1 MTYPTTIPFFL
12 VAQPARSHSAKEVML
27 LTKEKSDDL
36 PKFYSRV
43 SRRAAGL

>member
-12 VAQPARSHSAKEVML
+12 VAQPARSHRAKEVIL
-27 LTKEKSDDL
+27 PTKEKADDL

-43 SRRAAGL
+43 SRRATGL

>member
-12 VAQPARSHSAKEVML
+12 VAQPARSPRAKKVIL
-27 LTKEKSDDL
+27 PTKEKSDDL
-36 PKFYSRV
+36 PKFYSQF

>member
-12 VAQPARSHSAKEVML
+12 VEQPARSPRAKEVML
-27 LTKEKSDDL
+27 LTKEKSDAL
-36 PKFYSRV
+36 PKFYSRG